1 MALSLLA
8 SATIVVIA
16 QEDSLKTVTLKDVSV
31 TAKSKVREQ
40 SEQAFAVSVVDMK
53 GEYAKSKSLNKMLEN
68 VSSVKIRETGGLGS
82 SFNFALN
89 GFSGNQV
96 KFFIDGVPMDN
107 FGSSFNLSTLTANM
121 ADYVEVYKGS
131 LPVTLSADAL
141 GGAVNIV
148 TRRKANYL
156 DAAYSFGSFNT
167 HRASVNGAYTNRNT
181 GFTLKANAFL
191 NYSDNNYKVYAPIV
205 DLSTGLQKGN
215 EWVKRFNDG
224 YIGGG
229 VRMETG
235 LVGKSWADYAL
246 LTFIASG
253 DKHENQT
260 GATMD
265 AVYGKPKTNS
275 LSIVPGLKEQRPD
288 RSLSRKTAGPA

>member
-1 MALSLLA
+1 MTWTLLTA
-8 SATIVVIA
+8 VAGTVQA
-16 QEDSLKTVTLKDVSV
+16 EQDSLRITTLEDVAI
-31 TAKSKVREQ
+31 TAKSKARLQ
-40 SEQAFAVSVVDMK
+40 SEQAFAVSVVNMK
-53 GEYAKSKSLNKMLEN
+53 GEYAKSKSLNKVLEN

-82 SFNFALN
+82 DFNFALN

-107 FGSSFNLSTLTANM
+107 WGSSFNLATLTANM

-148 TRRKANYL
+148 TRRNANYV
-156 DAAYSFGSFNT
+156 DAAYSYGSFNT
-167 HRASVNGAYTNRNT
+167 HRASVNGAFTDRKT

-205 DLSTGLQKGN
+205 DLGTGLQRGE

-224 YIGGG
+224 YLGGG
-229 VRMETG
+229 LRHQAAG
-235 LVGKSWADYAL
+235 
-246 LTFIASG
+246 
-253 DKHENQT
+253 
-260 GATMD
+260 
-265 AVYGKPKTNS
+265 
-275 LSIVPGLKEQRPD
+275 QRD
-288 RSLSRKTAGPA
+288 N